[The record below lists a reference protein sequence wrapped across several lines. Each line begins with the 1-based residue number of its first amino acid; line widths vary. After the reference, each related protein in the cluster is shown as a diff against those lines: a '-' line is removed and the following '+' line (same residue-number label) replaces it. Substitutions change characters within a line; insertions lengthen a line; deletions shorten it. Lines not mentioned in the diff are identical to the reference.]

1 MDCLG
6 TLESFLHHEDNTLP
20 LLIRA
25 GLAHA
30 QFETIH
36 PFLEGNGRVGRR
48 AGASVGTLYQ
58 YFPNKQALLF
68 AVLNRHRMRSVKAIE
83 DVCAAITLSRLR

>member
-1 MDCLG
+1 
-6 TLESFLHHEDNTLP
+6 
-20 LLIRA
+20 
-25 GLAHA
+25 
-30 QFETIH
+30 
-36 PFLEGNGRVGRR
+36 VGRR